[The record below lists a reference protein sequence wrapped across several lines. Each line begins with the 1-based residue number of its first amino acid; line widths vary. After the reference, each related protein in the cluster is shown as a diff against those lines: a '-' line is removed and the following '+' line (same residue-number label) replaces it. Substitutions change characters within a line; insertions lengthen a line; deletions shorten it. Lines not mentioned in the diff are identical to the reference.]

1 VSGEPARGR
10 VPAPSSARA
19 GVAVGG
25 VEGATTDRV
34 RLHVLAGAPL
44 PDGLVL
50 TPRVQRAVSLAKLV
64 GAPILPAIDAAAEAE
79 EDAVRGQRAV
89 AVATAQSRTVANGL
103 TFAPL
108 LLVPLIGRLAGVD
121 VLTFYRSPAGQGV
134 LLAGLGLLA
143 AGGLLAR
150 LIVGR
155 VLRASPDL
163 LMEEAVE
170 LTATAIA
177 GGAATPSALRAVAAV
192 LPLHGDEL
200 RGLAL
205 DLDLGV
211 IRPHSG
217 HPGATPAGERLREVL
232 ATAAEVGAPSVP
244 TLRRVARDLRGAELA
259 RVMAAAERL
268 PAQLTFPTTL
278 LLLPATLLLVGA
290 PLVAAGFAQVL
301 A

>member
-1 VSGEPARGR
+1 VSRVGRGG
-10 VPAPSSARA
+10 AT
-19 GVAVGG
+19 G
-25 VEGATTDRV
+25 GATTDRV

-44 PDGLVL
+44 PDGLTL

-79 EDAVRGQRAV
+79 EDGVRAQRAV
-89 AVATAQSRTVANGL
+89 DVATSQSRTVANGL

-121 VLTFYRSPAGQGV
+121 VLTFYRGPGGQAV

-143 AGGLLAR
+143 AGGLVAR
-150 LIVGR
+150 VIVAR
-155 VLRASPDL
+155 VMRASSG
-163 LMEEAVE
+163 LMLEEAIE

-177 GGAATPSALRAVAAV
+177 GGAAPTSALRAVAAV
-192 LPLHGDEL
+192 LPAHGDEL

-205 DLDLGV
+205 DLELGV
-211 IRPHSG
+211 PRMRE
-217 HPGATPAGERLREVL
+217 GADVAPATVDRLRDVL
-232 ATAAEVGAPSVP
+232 VTAAEVGAPSVP

-290 PLVAAGFAQVL
+290 PLVAAGFTQVL

>member
-1 VSGEPARGR
+1 MSRG
-10 VPAPSSARA
+10 SAA
-19 GVAVGG
+19 
-25 VEGATTDRV
+25 ATTDRV

-50 TPRVQRAVSLAKLV
+50 APRVQRAVSLAKLV

-79 EDAVRGQRAV
+79 EDGVRGQRAV
-89 AVATAQSRTVANGL
+89 AVATSQSRTVANGL

-108 LLVPLIGRLAGVD
+108 LLVPLIGRLANVD
-121 VLTFYRSPAGQGV
+121 VLDFYRAATGRAV

-143 AGGLLAR
+143 VGGLVAR
-150 LIVGR
+150 AIVAR
-155 VLRASPDL
+155 VFRPSPDL

-177 GGAATPSALRAVAAV
+177 GGAATAPALRAVAAV

-205 DLDLGV
+205 DIDLGV
-211 IRPHSG
+211 TRTR
-217 HPGATPAGERLREVL
+217 AAGGGSASALERLRDVL
-232 ATAAEVGAPSVP
+232 ATAADVGAPSVP

-278 LLLPATLLLVGA
+278 LLLPATLVLVGA
-290 PLVAAGFAQVL
+290 PLVAAGFSQVL

>member
-1 VSGEPARGR
+1 VRRGPAAPRGR
-10 VPAPSSARA
+10 AAPPALAQGS
-19 GVAVGG
+19 
-25 VEGATTDRV
+25 EGATTDSV
-34 RLHVLAGAPL
+34 RLHVLAGAAL

-79 EDAVRGQRAV
+79 EDGVRARRAV
-89 AVATAQSRTVANGL
+89 TVATSQSRTVANGL
-103 TFAPL
+103 TLAPL

-121 VLTFYRSPAGQGV
+121 VLTFYRSGTGQAV
-134 LLAGLGLLA
+134 LLVGLGLLA
-143 AGGLLAR
+143 LGGLLAR
-150 LIVGR
+150 AIVAR
-155 VLRASPDL
+155 ALRPSPEI

-177 GGAATPSALRAVAAV
+177 GGAGTAPALRAVAAV
-192 LPLHGDEL
+192 LPQHGDEL

-205 DLDLGV
+205 DIDLGV
-211 IRPHSG
+211 TRATSG
-217 HPGATPAGERLREVL
+217 RTATRSAVERLRDVL
-232 ATAAEVGAPSVP
+232 STAAEVGAPSVP

-290 PLVAAGFAQVL
+290 PLVAAGFSQVL

>member
-1 VSGEPARGR
+1 MSRAEGGR
-10 VPAPSSARA
+10 ADD
-19 GVAVGG
+19 
-25 VEGATTDRV
+25 GAATDRV

-79 EDAVRGQRAV
+79 EDGVRGQRAV
-89 AVATAQSRTVANGL
+89 DVATSQSRSVANGL

-121 VLTFYRSPAGQGV
+121 VLAFYRGAAGQAV

-143 AGGLLAR
+143 AGGLVAR
-150 LIVGR
+150 AIVAR
-155 VLRASPDL
+155 VLRPSSDL
-163 LMEEAVE
+163 MMEEAVE

-177 GGAATPSALRAVAAV
+177 GGAATTSALRAVAAV
-192 LPLHGDEL
+192 LPAHGDEL

-205 DLDLGV
+205 DLELGV
-211 IRPHSG
+211 TRSHVGTGIPVV
-217 HPGATPAGERLREVL
+217 AVDRLRDVL
-232 ATAAEVGAPSVP
+232 ATAAAVGAPSVP

-278 LLLPATLLLVGA
+278 LLLPATLLLIGA
-290 PLVAAGFAQVL
+290 PLVAAGFSQVL

>member
-1 VSGEPARGR
+1 MSEG
-10 VPAPSSARA
+10 SA
-19 GVAVGG
+19 
-25 VEGATTDRV
+25 GATTDRV
-34 RLHVLAGAPL
+34 RLHVLAGASL

-50 TPRVQRAVSLAKLV
+50 TPRVQRAVSLAKIV

-79 EDAVRGQRAV
+79 EDGVRGQRAV
-89 AVATAQSRTVANGL
+89 AVATSQSRAVANGL

-108 LLVPLIGRLAGVD
+108 LLVPLIGRLANVD
-121 VLTFYRSPAGQGV
+121 ALAYYRGPTGQAV
-134 LLAGLGLLA
+134 LLTGLGLLA
-143 AGGLLAR
+143 LGGSVAR
-150 LIVGR
+150 AVVAR
-155 VLRASPDL
+155 ALRPSRDL

-177 GGAATPSALRAVAAV
+177 GGAATAPALRAVAAV
-192 LPLHGDEL
+192 LPIHGDEL

-205 DLDLGV
+205 DIDLGV
-211 IRPHSG
+211 TRARVDD
-217 HPGATPAGERLREVL
+217 GAPMSALERLRDVL

-259 RVMAAAERL
+259 RILASAERL

-290 PLVAAGFAQVL
+290 PLVAAGFSQVL